1 MKKTNTALMSSF
13 ILSND
18 SALGKLLEVGANVD
32 IKNNKG
38 DTALIRVAND
48 LEHVNIAKK
57 LVKDTS
63 DVLIKNNKD
72 ANVINIRGVF

>member
-1 MKKTNTALMSSF
+1 MVEQFVQKDA
-13 ILSND
+13 
-18 SALGKLLEVGANVD
+18 D
-32 IKNNKG
+32 INENNKG

-72 ANVINIRGVF
+72 ANVIAVSKN